1 MNPTRDLRGMP
12 SAAHTGKRPHGSQAP
27 PARYRWR
34 ACLATM
40 AVALL
45 IGAASAMA
53 ASGRPQRVQL
63 SRTPDGVAATFTTN
77 PFIDTTNPFFQSLGT
92 NGRACVTCHQ
102 PTEAWSIT
110 PAGVQASFDETA
122 GLDPIFRPNDG
133 ANCPTADV
141 STVEARRNAYNLLL
155 TKGLIRVSLAVPSA
169 AEFRVVAA
177 DDPYGCST
185 ASELSVY
192 RRPLPSTNLKFLS
205 AVMWDGRETFPGKS
219 LEEDLLDQAVA
230 ATLGHAEASQAPTEA
245 QLQQILTFEMGL
257 FTAQLVER
265 DAGSLVLGGARGGP
279 MQLSQQEFYLGINDP
294 LGGNPTGTPFN
305 PEVFDLFTAW
315 EDLEAGS
322 PKAAARAA
330 VARGEQIF
338 NSRPVAI
345 TGVAGLNDA
354 LNQPVIMGFCT
365 TCHDTPNAGNHS
377 LPVPLNIGISDASH
391 RTPDL
396 PLFTLECLATGQVV
410 QTTDPGRALIT
421 GKCVDIGKIKGP
433 ILRGLSPRAPY
444 FHNGAAATLRDVVE
458 FYNTRFQL
466 QLTPQEMDDVVAFL
480 QAL

>member
-1 MNPTRDLRGMP
+1 
-12 SAAHTGKRPHGSQAP
+12 
-27 PARYRWR
+27 
-34 ACLATM
+34 
-40 AVALL
+40 
-45 IGAASAMA
+45 
-53 ASGRPQRVQL
+53 
-63 SRTPDGVAATFTTN
+63 
-77 PFIDTTNPFFQSLGT
+77 
-92 NGRACVTCHQ
+92 
-102 PTEAWSIT
+102 
-110 PAGVQASFDETA
+110 
-122 GLDPIFRPNDG
+122 
-133 ANCPTADV
+133 
-141 STVEARRNAYNLLL
+141 LL

-169 AEFRVVAA
+169 AEFRVVAV

-185 ASELSVY
+185 TSELSVY

-205 AVMWDGRETFPGKS
+205 TVMWDGRETFPGQS

-265 DAGSLVLGGARGGP
+265 DAGSLILGGASGGP

-294 LGGNPTGTPFN
+294 LGGNPTGAPFN

-315 EDLEAGS
+315 EDLETGS
-322 PKAAARAA
+322 AKAAARAA

-345 TGVAGLNDA
+345 AGVAGLNDA
-354 LNQPVIMGFCT
+354 LNQPVIMGSCT
-365 TCHDTPNAGNHS
+365 TCHDTPNVGNHS
-377 LPVPLNIGISDASH
+377 LPVPLNIGVSDASQ

-421 GKCVDIGKIKGP
+421 GKCADIGKIKGP
-433 ILRGLSPRAPY
+433 ILRGLSARAPY
-444 FHNGAAATLRDVVE
+444 FHNGAAAGLRDVVE

-466 QLTPQEMDDVVAFL
+466 QLTPQEMDDLVAFL